1 MLKKIVTTM
10 LLIAAIACPTFANA
24 QVDMEPKPIEF
35 THNESGKYI
44 YCNNHEFIRRS
55 DLADTSNPNA
65 KYLMNNT
72 LEPNKYNLFVSH
84 VNHTEV
90 RDANNAITETGFDI
104 ELDVLFIAKEDTQIK
119 ITSIGFEVPAHSKY
133 YYNGEVY
140 KREEAWGC
148 MNAWADYLGM
158 PIKELD
164 SGNTYN
170 THPMEEINISLKAG
184 EKAWLSKYIRN
195 YAPVPFYR
203 PVLLLA
209 DFEVISGIT
218 EANIAA
224 IKSTGTVGDR
234 RFVSPTPAFGSYEPE
249 KQYKGVAD
257 YANTLDASLEYTFAD
272 WTAGGEL
279 PVIVK
284 NDYVPNGNAVTRWFT
299 HINPYADP
307 WNKQKAVGSDMFE
320 FKYKDDSKLKYY
332 GPDVSESE
340 KDNEW
345 VFAINRS
352 DFAKY
357 PGKAAGVAYNKYK
370 PNDFINVNSSVDGM
384 GNYGNYGVFY
394 NYKVKVTNEGKITR
408 YINYNLKTTSNNIVI
423 LRDENGVPVNDYAI
437 CKGEHT
443 DQESDTLACVEVPGG
458 TSRVFTVTVIL
469 PTNYV
474 GGMENSLSLSNTK
487 TVPRVYND
495 SMQVVPKDLGY
506 TGSDYIKWENFDLY
520 RSYDR
525 VSWKKMNVSPQVEKI
540 FHGNWNQFEF
550 LRAGRGYMVKAALYD
565 STPYYGI
572 REFFS
577 KIYYLDDNFNLVSET
592 PLYQY
597 PTEMSYAK
605 GVYYVNAGS
614 VYSSENMTDWVLT
627 DGTFDLPVDN
637 GGIFAVRKSGRIYQY
652 STNGKEYYDAC
663 FEGKKPDFIETA
675 GNIYYYINEKNV
687 YVSADGMYFDRVFVG
702 SAVEKISSVGNKLYV
717 NDIEYDIKPKSV
729 PHVSFNGTYLVFD
742 NKPFEK
748 DGRMYAPYNYLRNI
762 CSEKVSADPADLV
775 MHNDEEYISVARFC
789 TDNGYSLD
797 YDEATDCAVITSK

>member
-1 MLKKIVTTM
+1 MIKKIVASA
-10 LLIAAIACPTFANA
+10 LIAVSLVATTAFA

-35 THNESGKYI
+35 THDASGKYI

-72 LEPNKYNLFVSH
+72 LEPCKYNLFVSH
-84 VNHTEV
+84 VNHTEL

-104 ELDVLFIAKEDTQIK
+104 ELDVLFKAIEDTEIK

-148 MNAWADYLGM
+148 MNAWADYIGM

-164 SGNTYN
+164 SGTTYN
-170 THPMEEINISLKAG
+170 THSMDEINLKINAG
-184 EKAWLSKYIRN
+184 EKVWLSDYIRN

-209 DFEVISGIT
+209 DFEVVSGKT

-234 RFVSPTPAFGSYEPE
+234 RFVSPNPAYGAYEPE

-272 WTAGGEL
+272 WTGGGEF

-284 NDYVPNGNAVTRWFT
+284 NAYVPTGNTVSKWFT
-299 HINPYADP
+299 HLNPYADP
-307 WNKQKAVGSDMFE
+307 WNKQRTAASDMFE
-320 FKYKDDSKLKYY
+320 FKYRDDTKLKYY
-332 GPDVSESE
+332 GPDVPEDE
-340 KDNEW
+340 RDNEW
-345 VFAINRS
+345 VFAIDRS

-357 PGKAAGVAYNKYK
+357 PGKIAGAAYNKYI
-370 PNDFINVNSSVDGM
+370 PNDRITADSPAEGM
-384 GNYGNYGVFY
+384 GNFGNYGVFY

-408 YINYNLKTTSNNIVI
+408 YVNYNLKTTSNNIVI
-423 LRDENGVPVNDYAI
+423 LKDENGVPVNDYAI

-458 TSRVFTVTVIL
+458 TSRTFTVTVIL

-474 GGMENSLSLSNTK
+474 GGMENSLTLTNTK

-495 SMQVVPKDLGY
+495 SMQVVPKDLSY
-506 TGSDYIKWENFDLY
+506 TGGDYIKWDNFDLY

-525 VSWKKMNVSPQVEKI
+525 VNWEKMNVSPEVEKI
-540 FHGNWNQFEF
+540 FHGNWNQYEF
-550 LRAGRGYMVKAALYD
+550 LRAGDGYMVKAALYD

-577 KIYYLDDNFNLVSET
+577 KIYYLDNNFNLVSEV

-597 PTEMSYAK
+597 PTEMSYAR
-605 GVYYVNAGS
+605 GTYFVNAGS
-614 VYSSENMTDWVLT
+614 VYSSADMKEWTLT
-627 DGTFDLPVDN
+627 DGSFDLPRDN
-637 GGIFAVRKSGRIYQY
+637 GGVFSVRKSGRFYQY
-652 STNGKEYYDAC
+652 STDGREYYDAVY
-663 FEGKKPDFIETA
+663 EGKKPDFIETA
-675 GNIYYYINEKNV
+675 GDYYYYINGKNV
-687 YVSADGMYFDRVFVG
+687 YVSADGMYFDRVFIG
-702 SAVEKISSVGNKLYV
+702 SAVEKLSAVGGKLYV
-717 NDIEYDIKPKSV
+717 NDMEYDIVPKAV
-729 PHVSFNGTYLVFD
+729 PHISYNGTYLVFD

-762 CSEKVSADPADLV
+762 CGEKSAADKEKLIE
-775 MHNDEEYISVARFC
+775 HNDEEYIAVADFC
-789 TDNGYSLD
+789 AANGFSLS
-797 YDEATDCAVITSK
+797 YDAATDCAVIESK